1 MLGRIGLETIQFG
14 CCRYYHRSRCAPPF
28 AVPITFHFQSY
39 EEEHI
44 KGHACSGCAWLHDGP
59 TANVVRHSRSRTAE
73 LQLTALWEDG
83 SHEDPSNGY
92 ADPMPLD
99 DVMDWFVEVSP
110 EDASVTGTNDES
122 FPRPSKHARNSFRHA
137 GETFLSQGYASG
149 MTRMRQCQSWP

>member
-1 MLGRIGLETIQFG
+1 MLPLL
-14 CCRYYHRSRCAPPF
+14 SS
-28 AVPITFHFQSY
+28 ITY
-39 EEEHI
+39 
-44 KGHACSGCAWLHDGP
+44 
-59 TANVVRHSRSRTAE
+59 
-73 LQLTALWEDG
+73 
-83 SHEDPSNGY
+83 EDPSNGY

-149 MTRMRQCQSWP
+149 MARMRQCQSWP